1 MKERIAK
8 LWQAALATGKLA
20 LQRLSPIVAKIWRGA
35 LATCTFELRRSM
47 SIQRISVSAGLALFP
62 PTMLT
67 LLIIGARISDDDGGK
82 LMAESG
88 QFLAVFLIALVLLLG
103 LLLWATPNVYSELE
117 GKSWL
122 FVASR
127 PSGRRSIFLGK
138 FMASVLIS
146 SGICFT
152 AVSLCVMVIHYFD
165 ATNDATIDP
174 LRTWIAM
181 NFVFFLATLIYAA
194 LFSLIGVVFVKRAMV
209 VGAGFLIGFDVFLA
223 SLPGALINR
232 FTVRHHLQEIGIA
245 TMGWFF
251 PSPAGSEKEFR
262 MIYGPPWP
270 TWIHV
275 TLILVATLVLLVIG
289 TKVISSREYVTSDQ
303 Q

>member
-1 MKERIAK
+1 MIA
-8 LWQAALATGKLA
+8 
-20 LQRLSPIVAKIWRGA
+20 SIAKIWRGA
-35 LATCTFELRRSM
+35 LSTCMFELRRSM
-47 SIQRISVSAGLALFP
+47 SVQRISVSAGLAFFP
-62 PTMLT
+62 PAMLS
-67 LLIIGARISDDDGGK
+67 LLIVGARFSNRDGGAMM
-82 LMAESG
+82 LESA
-88 QFLAVFLIALVLLLG
+88 QFLAVFLVALVLLLG

-127 PSGRRSIFLGK
+127 PSGRTSIFLGK

-146 SGICFT
+146 LTICFM
-152 AVSLCVMVIHYFD
+152 AISLCVLVIHRNH
-165 ATNDATIDP
+165 ATTEP
-174 LRTWIAM
+174 VRLWLAM
-181 NFVFFLATLIYAA
+181 NFVYLLATLIYAA
-194 LFSLIGVVFVKRAMV
+194 VFSLIGVLFVKRAMV

-223 SLPGALINR
+223 TLPGALINR

-251 PSPAGSEKEFR
+251 PSPAGSEMEYR
-262 MIYGPPWP
+262 MIYGREWP
-270 TWIHV
+270 MWIHV

-303 Q
+303 R